1 MHDAYE
7 IVPLLKSTVQIESIA
22 AYGKISLLI

>member
-7 IVPLLKSTVQIESIA
+7 LAQLLKLTVQIESIA
-22 AYGKISLLI
+22 AYGM